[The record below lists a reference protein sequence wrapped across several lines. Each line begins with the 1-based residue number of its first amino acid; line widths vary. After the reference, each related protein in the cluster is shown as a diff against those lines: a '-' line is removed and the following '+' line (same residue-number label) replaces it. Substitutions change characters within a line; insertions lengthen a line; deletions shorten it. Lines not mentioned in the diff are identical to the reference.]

1 MRLTDLIRYF
11 NAADSS
17 GDSTMYLKG
26 QRVEAWHRGLLL
38 SSLFQPIVDLHEERI
53 VGHMATLSAQ
63 QEDETP
69 VGSEVAYASCDS
81 AGALIYFDRLC
92 RTLHALNLLAQ
103 RHTVGGYLQLA
114 IDPRYLLAVPSQHG
128 LVYEAILKRC
138 GLAPAD
144 IVLEFSASQLGSDGR
159 LAAAVENYRRRGYRL
174 ALRDPELSRDVAA
187 VIAFKPEIVRFSGPP
202 NESVL
207 ASFRQAGIAL
217 ELSGIATGDDFASA
231 KAASFDLGMGNLFGA
246 AQSDGRPTHSKRV
259 VAYNSLSLS
268 GECQDE
274 NR

>member
-1 MRLTDLIRYF
+1 MPLTDLIRYF

-26 QRVEAWHRGLLL
+26 PRVEAWHRGLLL
-38 SSLFQPIVDLHEERI
+38 GSLFQPIVDLREERI
-53 VGHMATLSAQ
+53 VGHMAILSAQ

-69 VGSEVAYASCDS
+69 VGSEVAYASCES
-81 AGALIYFDRLC
+81 AGSLIYFDRLC

-144 IVLEFSASQLGSDGR
+144 IVLEFSASHLGSDGR
-159 LAAAVENYRRRGYRL
+159 LAAAVGNYRLRGYRL
-174 ALRDPELSRDVAA
+174 ALREPELSRDVAA
-187 VIAFKPEIVRFSGPP
+187 VLALKPEIVILNGKQGSA
-202 NESVL
+202 EHE
-207 ASFRQAGIAL
+207 SFRQAGIAL
-217 ELSGIATGDDFASA
+217 QTSGIDTAQDFAAA
-231 KAASFDLGMGNLFGA
+231 KEAPFDLGLGELFGA
-246 AQSDGRPTHSKRV
+246 LQSDCRPTHSK
-259 VAYNSLSLS
+259 A
-268 GECQDE
+268 
-274 NR
+274 

>member
-1 MRLTDLIRYF
+1 MPLTELIRYF

-26 QRVEAWHRGLLL
+26 ERVEAWHRGLLL
-38 SSLFQPIVDLHEERI
+38 GSLFQPIVDLREERI

-69 VGSEVAYASCDS
+69 VGSEVAYASCES
-81 AGALIYFDRLC
+81 AGSLIYFDRVC

-103 RHTVGGYLQLA
+103 GRTVGGYLQLA

-128 LVYEAILKRC
+128 LVYEAILARC

-159 LAAAVENYRRRGYRL
+159 LAAAVGNYRRRGYRL

-187 VIAFKPEIVRFSGPP
+187 VIALKPGIVCFGVPQS
-202 NESVL
+202 ESMLVG
-207 ASFRQAGIAL
+207 FRQAGIAL
-217 ELSGIATGDDFASA
+217 ELSGITTDEDFASA
-231 KAASFDLGMGNLFGA
+231 KVASIDLGRGTLFGV
-246 AQSDGRPTHSKRV
+246 AQADCRPTHSKVR
-259 VAYNSLSLS
+259 VAYNSVSLS

-274 NR
+274 NC

>member
-1 MRLTDLIRYF
+1 MPLTDLIRYF

-26 QRVEAWHRGLLL
+26 KRVEAWHRGLLL
-38 SSLFQPIVDLHEERI
+38 GSLFQPIVDLREERI
-53 VGHMATLSAQ
+53 VGHMASLSAQ

-69 VGSEVAYASCDS
+69 VSSEVAYASCES
-81 AGALIYFDRLC
+81 AGSLIYFDRLC

-138 GLAPAD
+138 GLAPED

-159 LAAAVENYRRRGYRL
+159 LAAAVDNYRRRGYRL
-174 ALRDPELSRDVAA
+174 ALREPELSRDIAA
-187 VIAFKPEIVRFSGPP
+187 VIALQPEIVRLNGRHS
-202 NESVL
+202 S
-207 ASFRQAGIAL
+207 ASLEGFRQAGIAL
-217 ELSGIATGDDFASA
+217 EVAGIDTAQDFALA
-231 KAASFDLGMGNLFGA
+231 KAVPFDLGLGNLFGA
-246 AQSDGRPTHSKRV
+246 AQTDGRPTHSKR
-259 VAYNSLSLS
+259 
-268 GECQDE
+268 
-274 NR
+274 